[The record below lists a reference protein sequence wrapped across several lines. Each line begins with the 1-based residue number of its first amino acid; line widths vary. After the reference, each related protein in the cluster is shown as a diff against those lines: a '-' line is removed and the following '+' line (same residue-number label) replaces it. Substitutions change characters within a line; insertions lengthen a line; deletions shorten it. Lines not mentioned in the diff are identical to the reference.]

1 VRAKK
6 ILGIE
11 ISRDRSTCSLWL
23 SQGNYVLKM
32 LEKFNIAEVKLVT
45 ILLTGHLRLSFSQ
58 YPNSLEEKDE
68 MSRVS
73 YVNVVG

>member
-1 VRAKK
+1 
-6 ILGIE
+6 
-11 ISRDRSTCSLWL
+11 
-23 SQGNYVLKM
+23 M

-45 ILLTGHLRLSFSQ
+45 ILLTGHLRLSSSQ